1 MAVQSVTTAKV
12 AFQGPEDKAPVV
24 ITIYLGDDDEKSEKK
39 ITREEAFE
47 ALKKIRKVL
56 AGKGKVLGIHL
67 EESSSYKAEK
77 KHDEIV
83 IGSAEATFI
92 KGGEGWNDTLV
103 QNIFEKN
110 IYKDEV
116 FASYDA
122 FTSALEEGG
131 LKMLTALSTA
141 EQDAASRLEEFDQV
155 AKQAKDDK
163 VDKPAKKDDEHKK
176 SNYRVSQEAKYLMGF
191 YHKIKGA
198 PSSDSMNGYI
208 GEGEI
213 LKWTKRDFNKNPL
226 AVSGDENTRK
236 KVHERLKKADKDVAR
251 EFEQVMEFIQ
261 LVHSSQNEP
270 NQIKGDPGND
280 GDPETLTDWDIK
292 SLTNHLGW
300 EREDLLR
307 LIAAYNT
314 IIDYYMQ
321 LDAGVS

>member
-1 MAVQSVTTAKV
+1 MSVTSVTKAEV
-12 AFQGPEDKAPVV
+12 AIIGADKKPSV

-56 AGKGKVLGIHL
+56 AGKGKILGIRL
-67 EESSSYKAEK
+67 EESSYYSGVWGRDFA
-77 KHDEIV
+77 
-83 IGSAEATFI
+83 IGSAEATFV
-92 KGGEGWNDTLV
+92 KGGEGWDDKLV
-103 QNIFEKN
+103 QNIFENN

-122 FTSALEEGG
+122 FTSAVNGG
-131 LKMLTALSTA
+131 LAMLTALSTA
-141 EQDAASRLEEFDQV
+141 EQEAASRLEEFDQV

-176 SNYRVSQEAKYLMGF
+176 SNYRVSKEAKYIMGF

-208 GEGEI
+208 GEAEI

-226 AVSGDENTRK
+226 AVSGDENIRK
-236 KVHERLKKADKDVAR
+236 KVYERLKKADKDVAK
-251 EFEQVMEFIQ
+251 EFEQVTEFTQ

-321 LDAGVS
+321 LDTGVS